1 MMDTD
6 NYLLL
11 TGATG
16 LLGRS
21 LVRDLSAT
29 GRRVA
34 ILVRGSKTATAEARA
49 DEILDDWREVAGVTV
64 ESPVVLA
71 GDITSAKGMEPCCA
85 NMSHQAI
92 RLPGVATAPRPRL
105 C

>member
-1 MMDTD
+1 MNSRDS
-6 NYLLL
+6 YLLL

-34 ILVRGSKTATAEARA
+34 ILVRGSRTATAEERG

-64 ESPVVLA
+64 GAPVVLS
-71 GDITSAKGMEPCCA
+71 GDITA
-85 NMSHQAI
+85 
-92 RLPGVATAPRPRL
+92 PGLGLDPAAAAWVAV
-105 C
+105 

>member
-1 MMDTD
+1 MIDPD
-6 NYLLL
+6 KYLLL

-34 ILVRGSKTATAEARA
+34 ILVRGSKTATAEEARA
-49 DEILDDWREVAGVTV
+49 GVC
-64 ESPVVLA
+64 ELSSPLYRRSRGVVLIA
-71 GDITSAKGMEPCCA
+71 A
-85 NMSHQAI
+85 
-92 RLPGVATAPRPRL
+92 VAA
-105 C
+105 